1 MSNYV
6 LQYPNGELHLPE
18 QPATVGDAG
27 LDISS
32 LLKDTGHVT
41 LDSGFMNTASC
52 KSAITYIDGDAGI
65 EHRGTVVAVE
75 AVVAL
80 GVTNH
85 LGGYRPRRGDL
96 AESLDVVDRDSAA
109 NEPPQPIVE
118 RLHRDFAAAFAD
130 PRMKARF
137 PDLGGSDF
145 QSTPAEFGRF
155 LADEVEKWAK
165 VIKTQNI
172 KAE

>member
-52 KSAITYIDGDAGI
+52 KSAITYIDGDEI
-65 EHRGTVVAVE
+65 
-75 AVVAL
+75 
-80 GVTNH
+80 
-85 LGGYRPRRGDL
+85 
-96 AESLDVVDRDSAA
+96 
-109 NEPPQPIVE
+109 
-118 RLHRDFAAAFAD
+118 
-130 PRMKARF
+130 
-137 PDLGGSDF
+137 
-145 QSTPAEFGRF
+145 GR
-155 LADEVEKWAK
+155 AHV
-165 VIKTQNI
+165 
-172 KAE
+172 